1 MNNWHGSL
9 RKVKNCNK
17 GKSGR
22 KDLLDHWL
30 AEKEGA
36 FFRQG
41 MLRKMYGKEATKEKK
56 SKKG

>member
-1 MNNWHGSL
+1 
-9 RKVKNCNK
+9 VKIVK
-17 GKSGR
+17 KERAGEKI
-22 KDLLDHWL
+22 LDHWL

-41 MLRKMYGKEATKEKK
+41 VLRKMYRKKAMKKRK

>member
-17 GKSGR
+17 GKIGR
-22 KDLLDHWL
+22 KDFLDHWL
-30 AEKEGA
+30 AEKDCA

-41 MLRKMYGKEATKEKK
+41 MLRKMCGKEATKKKK

>member
-22 KDLLDHWL
+22 RNFLDHCL
-30 AEKEGA
+30 AEKECA
-36 FFRQG
+36 FFRQE
-41 MLRKMYGKEATKEKK
+41 MLRKMYGKEAMKAKE